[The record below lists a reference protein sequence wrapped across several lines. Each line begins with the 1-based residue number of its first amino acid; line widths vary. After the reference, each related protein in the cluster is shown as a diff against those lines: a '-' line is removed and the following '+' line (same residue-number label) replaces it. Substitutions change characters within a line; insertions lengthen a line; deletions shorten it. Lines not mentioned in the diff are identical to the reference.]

1 MLIMGFQVLS
11 LESQVFVQN
20 ALFVNTP
27 TFALA
32 PQTHQSKKTLKNK
45 DLIALRSKGRHS
57 TTELFPQT
65 GRDYRALK
73 IGLSIHILIMAKEQI
88 MGFPLT
94 LDIT

>member
-45 DLIALRSKGRHS
+45 GLIALRSRCRHS

-65 GRDYRALK
+65 GRDYSVKNRVVNPYSYNGEGADY
-73 IGLSIHILIMAKEQI
+73 GLPPHS
-88 MGFPLT
+88 
-94 LDIT
+94 